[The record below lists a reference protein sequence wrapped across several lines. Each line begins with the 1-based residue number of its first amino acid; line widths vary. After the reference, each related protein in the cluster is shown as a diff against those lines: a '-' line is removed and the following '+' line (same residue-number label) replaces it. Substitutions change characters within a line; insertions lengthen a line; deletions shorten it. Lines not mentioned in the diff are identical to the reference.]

1 MAGTVTQVCS
11 TEGCGKLAAFR
22 TTTRP
27 SWCLDCIDQLFRVGG
42 LIPLEPFVDRKS
54 YRRTE
59 CIACKSHLPYRF
71 EYVLDQRPYGPV
83 CRVCHWREWGE
94 QNRAR
99 TKTELDQA
107 VGAALQAPTGL
118 SEADRELLATDAAVR
133 ASVRRWWWPKQRI
146 QATVGMLH
154 HDLLFDTAEHNDG
167 MDPIAIKCLNCGYEH
182 VELPGRLAAELSGH
196 WCLCP
201 ICNNRNKG
209 ICASDVV
216 VGFSSH
222 GMSVAEPEAG
232 TDTVQAARCARCETP
247 RRISMRRL
255 NRGAVPCYV
264 CDGAADPSSPHRV
277 YLFHFP
283 DWHAYKV
290 GITNSGN
297 DSRLDRHR
305 LAGGQLIELI
315 EVPHRG
321 AAFWVEQE
329 VLNAM
334 VPWPA
339 TGLPTDRAISG
350 WTEMW
355 DDSAPINVRLGDYIE
370 AANAITLDR
379 ELIEDWKR
387 NSSVRVLP
395 SFDFILNRGDTVCFT
410 GSGPEKSRGQWKTLA
425 QGVGLRVAG
434 SVTSITSALVA
445 PPGGSPNAKV
455 VAALSTGVPVISYED
470 FLAAVE
476 GLK

>member
-1 MAGTVTQVCS
+1 MGRCARG
-11 TEGCGKLAAFR
+11 
-22 TTTRP
+22 
-27 SWCLDCIDQLFRVGG
+27 
-42 LIPLEPFVDRKS
+42 
-54 YRRTE
+54 
-59 CIACKSHLPYRF
+59 
-71 EYVLDQRPYGPV
+71 
-83 CRVCHWREWGE
+83 CHWREWGE

-99 TKTELDQA
+99 AKTELYQA
-107 VGAALQAPTGL
+107 VVAALKAPTGL
-118 SEADRELLATDAAVR
+118 SEADRELLATDTAVR
-133 ASVRRWWWPKQRI
+133 ASARRWWWPKERI
-146 QATVGMLH
+146 QAIVGMLH
-154 HDLLFDTAEHNDG
+154 HDLLFDTAEHNAG
-167 MDPIAIKCLNCGYEH
+167 MDTIAIKCRNCGYEH

-232 TDTVQAARCARCETP
+232 TDTVQAARCARCDTP
-247 RRISMRRL
+247 RRTSMRRL

-264 CDGAADPSSPHRV
+264 CDGAADPSSAHRV

-305 LAGGQLIELI
+305 LAGGQLVELI

-329 VLNAM
+329 VLSAM
-334 VPWPA
+334 LPWPA
-339 TGLPTDRAISG
+339 TGLLADRVISG

-355 DDSAPINVRLGDYIE
+355 DDSAPINVLLGDYIE
-370 AANAITLDR
+370 AAYAISIDR
-379 ELIEDWKR
+379 EFVEDWKQNGR
-387 NSSVRVLP
+387 TPVSPPCDFVLEG
-395 SFDFILNRGDTVCFT
+395 GDAVCFA
-410 GSGPEKSRGQWKTLA
+410 GSGPEKSRVEWKVLA

-434 SVTSITSALVA
+434 SVTSTTSALVA
-445 PPGGSPNAKV
+445 PRGGNPNTKAA
-455 VAALSTGVPVISYED
+455 AALSLGVPVISYEN
-470 FLAAVE
+470 FLAAIEALEYPPRAYSPRCTPVQVPSSAWGPKTLRLGRRQRRHRPCHCQGDGGF
-476 GLK
+476 GLGFLRTVS